1 MVGEFKTKSD
11 KSVHSTICHSQTTT
25 LFCLQE
31 PRALIR
37 DIVAY
42 AAVTLLSFCLLSRQ
56 PLATWQFSSLVLV
69 YAAYVVACA
78 RARRE
83 ARSCAARAKETEMR
97 DLPGTPESH
106 GSASVALLLGVSGK
120 RGWDLAAAGLRS
132 PVLALLH
139 GTMPV
144 PRAAADKHSAAPRFV
159 SRRHALVLSVTS
171 PPFFLAAFGLW
182 DVGIIICLALWAAGT
197 AGLAAASIRAA
208 AAEGKRICSEAPAS
222 ESLPSPPQISTSCPL
237 VACWALALSV
247 AWLLAVAQEAVALFQ
262 ALGRAAGVSE
272 VLLGATVMAWG
283 QGIPDAVAALSA
295 ASAGALRSIVGESA
309 WNARLGGAGCVKATI
324 KLTLCPIRL
333 APGKTE
339 MAVASCFG
347 GPIFGL
353 GMAFGLPATLRT
365 LAPSRPSAGHAMTE
379 SLQLLYLS
387 LGIVLLALATLLPL
401 AYRWVFDRRGALC
414 IGLMY
419 LVSQGFFV
427 AIIWG
432 AL

>member
-1 MVGEFKTKSD
+1 
-11 KSVHSTICHSQTTT
+11 
-25 LFCLQE
+25 
-31 PRALIR
+31 
-37 DIVAY
+37 
-42 AAVTLLSFCLLSRQ
+42 
-56 PLATWQFSSLVLV
+56 
-69 YAAYVVACA
+69 
-78 RARRE
+78 
-83 ARSCAARAKETEMR
+83 MR
-97 DLPGTPESH
+97 DLPGTPESR
-106 GSASVALLLGVSGK
+106 GSASVAQLLGVSGK

-144 PRAAADKHSAAPRFV
+144 PRAAADKDSAAPRFV

-182 DVGIIICLALWAAGT
+182 DAGIIICLALWAAGT
-197 AGLAAASIRAA
+197 ACLAAASIRAA
-208 AAEGKRICSEAPAS
+208 AAEGKRTCSEAS
-222 ESLPSPPQISTSCPL
+222 GRESGSPQPLISTSGPL
-237 VACWALALSV
+237 VACWALTLSV

-262 ALGRAAGVSE
+262 AIGRAAGVSE

-295 ASAGALRSIVGESA
+295 ASAGALRPIVGEKVGDAKS
-309 WNARLGGAGCVKATI
+309 GAAFFAQITTPV
-324 KLTLCPIRL
+324 TLPIYS

-387 LGIVLLALATLLPL
+387 LGLVLLALATLLPL

-419 LVSQGFFV
+419 LVSQCLFV
-427 AIIWG
+427 AVIWG

>member
-1 MVGEFKTKSD
+1 M
-11 KSVHSTICHSQTTT
+11 H
-25 LFCLQE
+25 E

-42 AAVTLLSFCLLSRQ
+42 AAVALLSFCLLSRQ
-56 PLATWQFSSLVLV
+56 PVATWQFSSLVLV

-78 RARRE
+78 RARHE
-83 ARSCAARAKETEMR
+83 ARPCAARAKETEMR
-97 DLPGTPESH
+97 DLPGTPESR

-144 PRAAADKHSAAPRFV
+144 PRAAADKDSAAPRFV

-182 DVGIIICLALWAAGT
+182 DAGIIICLALWAAGT
-197 AGLAAASIRAA
+197 ACLAAASIRAA
-208 AAEGKRICSEAPAS
+208 AAEGKRTCSEAS
-222 ESLPSPPQISTSCPL
+222 GRESGSPQPLISTSGPL
-237 VACWALALSV
+237 VACWALTLSV

-262 ALGRAAGVSE
+262 AIGRAAGVSE

-295 ASAGALRSIVGESA
+295 ASA
-309 WNARLGGAGCVKATI
+309 
-324 KLTLCPIRL
+324 
-333 APGKTE
+333 GKTE

-387 LGIVLLALATLLPL
+387 LGLVLLALATLLPL

-419 LVSQGFFV
+419 LVSQCLFV
-427 AIIWG
+427 AVIWG